1 MRNILI
7 ALFIILSVGLQAQ
20 DSTKSS
26 SSFIKALAQPDSVSG
41 STVKVYQ
48 DARIDASMADR
59 KALHVVKSGT
69 GQGFRIQVFS
79 SNVQKTAKAEAF
91 KVEKEIRSV
100 FPELGVYVSY
110 TSPFW
115 KVRVGDFKTTAEA
128 QAFRPQLIDAFPQL
142 KNAIYTVKEKINY

>member
-1 MRNILI
+1 
-7 ALFIILSVGLQAQ
+7 
-20 DSTKSS
+20 
-26 SSFIKALAQPDSVSG
+26 
-41 STVKVYQ
+41 
-48 DARIDASMADR
+48 
-59 KALHVVKSGT
+59 
-69 GQGFRIQVFS
+69 
-79 SNVQKTAKAEAF
+79 
-91 KVEKEIRSV
+91 VEKEIRSV